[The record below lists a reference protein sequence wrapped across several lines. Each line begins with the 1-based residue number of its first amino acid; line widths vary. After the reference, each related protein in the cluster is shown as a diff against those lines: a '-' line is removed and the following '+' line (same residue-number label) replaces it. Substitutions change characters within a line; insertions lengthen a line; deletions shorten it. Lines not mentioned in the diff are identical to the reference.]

1 MSHYRSIFWSDPKP
15 SGDWKYPSVSFY
27 RPNTP
32 PLPAVSLPPAS
43 KESETTT
50 EQQIKEFTEHLDN
63 IFPNPKIK
71 EYVMSNLVTILE
83 NEHNESSE

>member
-1 MSHYRSIFWSDPKP
+1 MSHYRSIFWNDPKP

-32 PLPAVSLPPAS
+32 PLPAVLPTP
-43 KESETTT
+43 KGPEVGT
-50 EQQIKEFTEHLDN
+50 EQQIKEFTEHLDK